1 MPAGINDPVLGY
13 IGFCEVKFAGYS
25 VAAWAIS
32 ESYKRPDRKPWIV
45 GGTRT
50 LIGMATGAAY
60 FGLVFG
66 LLMPAL
72 SKSFVGA
79 TADGILGFLLYPVGL
94 LPLRIAEWWFLLW
107 LFYDRKLEQPAK
119 GWRIVYVGTVWSY
132 VLDLPA
138 TLGLLTVG
146 GVWVC

>member
-1 MPAGINDPVLGY
+1 MPAGLHDPVLGY
-13 IGFCEVKFAGYS
+13 IGFCAVKFAGYS

-32 ESYKRPDRKPWIV
+32 ESYKRPDRNPWIV
-45 GGTRT
+45 GGART

-60 FGLVFG
+60 FGLVFV
-66 LLMPAL
+66 L
-72 SKSFVGA
+72 SKSFVGVA
-79 TADGILGFLLYPVGL
+79 QGNLAFFLYMAGL

-138 TLGLLTVG
+138 TLGLLAVG

>member
-1 MPAGINDPVLGY
+1 MPAGLHDPVLGY
-13 IGFCEVKFAGYS
+13 IGFCAVKFAGYS

-45 GGTRT
+45 GGART

-60 FGLVFG
+60 FGLVF
-66 LLMPAL
+66 AL
-72 SKSFVGA
+72 SKSFVGPM
-79 TADGILGFLLYPVGL
+79 DGSLSLLVYPVGL

-138 TLGLLTVG
+138 TLGLLAVG